1 MHLAG
6 VPEPDF
12 YAPIF
17 STSLARIQWLG
28 VTLINTILASMV
40 ISQFKST
47 LEKKGCPGRL
57 DAYCSLHGRKF
68 WHASSHCHRQGPSNS
83 GIRHD

>member
-1 MHLAG
+1 MVYEEVEEDIMHLAG

-28 VTLINTILASMV
+28 VTLMNTILASMV
-40 ISQFKST
+40 ISQFEST
-47 LEKKGCPGRL
+47 LEKRL
-57 DAYCSLHGRKF
+57 SWPY
-68 WHASSHCHRQGPSNS
+68 
-83 GIRHD
+83 